1 MRICKIYGGVYP
13 WDVRVAKITRTLVE
27 ARYQVD
33 LLCRGD
39 RVSAVSENIDGVT
52 IHRCAEPRLAPPI
65 VGRLS
70 TLPFP
75 LNPRW
80 TRELTRIVRDRSVD
94 LLLVRDL
101 PLTLNALL
109 VAKRAALPVVLDM
122 AENYPAMLR
131 DLVRWSDSRVSD
143 LFFKNPWIAAATER
157 WVVRRC
163 HHILVVVE
171 ESRDRLLRMGVA
183 PDRVSIVSNTPAA
196 TFVGNPRRYHVPRVE
211 GGPLRLIYVGGLQ
224 VGRGLEAMLLAV
236 SEFRRESQVRLTI
249 LGEGPTGP
257 KLEHLSKGLGLDND
271 VNFIG
276 WTDPRIVPRYIL
288 ESDVGVVPHLVTDH
302 TNTTIPN
309 KLFDYMAYARPVLV
323 SDAAPMRRIVCQEHC
338 GLYHRSG
345 DVPDIVRKLRTL
357 TDPEVRK
364 RFGARGRQ
372 AVVERYNWDRDAERL
387 VTTIGCNRWARRLC

>member
-1 MRICKIYGGVYP
+1 
-13 WDVRVAKITRTLVE
+13 
-27 ARYQVD
+27 
-33 LLCRGD
+33 
-39 RVSAVSENIDGVT
+39 
-52 IHRCAEPRLAPPI
+52 
-65 VGRLS
+65 
-70 TLPFP
+70 
-75 LNPRW
+75 
-80 TRELTRIVRDRSVD
+80 
-94 LLLVRDL
+94 
-101 PLTLNALL
+101 
-109 VAKRAALPVVLDM
+109 
-122 AENYPAMLR
+122 
-131 DLVRWSDSRVSD
+131 
-143 LFFKNPWIAAATER
+143 
-157 WVVRRC
+157 
-163 HHILVVVE
+163 VVVE

-249 LGEGPTGP
+249 LGEGPTRS

-271 VNFIG
+271 VAFVG
-276 WTDPRIVPRYIL
+276 WTDPRMVPRYIL